1 MQQRHQDIAA
11 NGRMIVGKG
20 ARVYGV
26 VTEVD
31 QGSKMKGKALL
42 SVELTDIHIGDQVVS
57 IKTQPRQVQGEASSG
72 GKKLAGGAGLGAAI
86 GAIAGGGGGEGAAIG
101 VAVGAGAGGAAAA
114 AGNVDAAVIPA
125 QKLEAFTVA
134 VPFQVHVMTSV
145 AVR

>member
-86 GAIAGGGGGEGAAIG
+86 GAIAGGGEGAAIG